1 MEVKKVNRVLFIVI
15 LLKVLGGLLTKSY
28 TMLTSSLLDLLLIIV
43 SKVAMIKGEDTKGR
57 RVIST
62 ILGLVMILS
71 GIIMIV
77 FSIKY
82 PFGKVSAWIILF
94 AIVTMI
100 VKYMANCYYTNVNYR
115 RKVGMLSYGNINS
128 SLDFIVFAMFIVIM
142 IISKCSRWLEILIYA
157 DVVGTILVAG
167 YIGYRGLLIIVHSIK
182 KRDEE
187 KINQVLEGYKVE
199 IQNRKEIKKVERLSL
214 VNYGGLNYVKCG
226 VVLSDGISMIDVN
239 SFMVTLQDYLLKIAD
254 VAKIDAV
261 DPNSKP
267 KHVKVRSLKED
278 ARNSRS
284 RNGKTNSKKKNSTKK
299 NKKR

>member
-142 IISKCSRWLEILIYA
+142 IISKCSRWLEILKYA

-167 YIGYRGLLIIVHSIK
+167 YIGYRGLLVVVHSIK

-187 KINQVLEGYKVE
+187 KINKVLEGYKVE
-199 IQNRKEIKKVERLSL
+199 IQDRKEIKKVERLSL

-284 RNGKTNSKKKNSTKK
+284 RNSKTNSKKKNSTKK

>member
-57 RVIST
+57 RIIST

-128 SLDFIVFAMFIVIM
+128 SLDFIVFAMFIVTM
-142 IISKCSRWLEILIYA
+142 IISKCSRWLEILKYA

-167 YIGYRGLLIIVHSIK
+167 YIGYRGLLVVVHSIK

-199 IQNRKEIKKVERLSL
+199 IQDRKEIKKVERLSL

-284 RNGKTNSKKKNSTKK
+284 RNSKTNSKKKNSTKK

>member
-43 SKVAMIKGEDTKGR
+43 SKIAMIKREDTKGR

-62 ILGLVMILS
+62 MLGLVMILS

-128 SLDFIVFAMFIVIM
+128 SLDFIVFAMFIVVM
-142 IISKCSRWLEILIYA
+142 IISKCSRWLEILKYA

-167 YIGYRGLLIIVHSIK
+167 YIGYRGLLVVVHSIK

-187 KINQVLEGYKVE
+187 GHFDDALYL
-199 IQNRKEIKKVERLSL
+199 KE
-214 VNYGGLNYVKCG
+214 
-226 VVLSDGISMIDVN
+226 
-239 SFMVTLQDYLLKIAD
+239 KIA
-254 VAKIDAV
+254 
-261 DPNSKP
+261 SKYQF
-267 KHVKVRSLKED
+267 KDIVISE
-278 ARNSRS
+278 
-284 RNGKTNSKKKNSTKK
+284 TKGLCSFYALEK
-299 NKKR
+299 GVIVSF